1 MFLQCKLC
9 CFCKLFKFKLCP
21 RGTCNPNYIFWYS
34 KYTLG
39 ILVLLQEQ
47 VNITYQKFFNKV
59 FDNANG
65 SSHKTKKMQHNF
77 IIFIQFLS
85 YMEMKNGFYI
95 FHFLFKSNINLLNIN

>member
-34 KYTLG
+34 KCTLG

-65 SSHKTKKMQHNF
+65 SSHKKS
-77 IIFIQFLS
+77 LS
-85 YMEMKNGFYI
+85 RNAA
-95 FHFLFKSNINLLNIN
+95 